1 MTINTDYK
9 ILKIDHVKYT
19 IFSFL
24 NISIFIVTN
33 NQTNKAEADNKFAE
47 KI

>member
-9 ILKIDHVKYT
+9 ILKIDHIKYT
-19 IFSFL
+19 ILAFI
-24 NISIFIVTN
+24 NISIFIVTS
-33 NQTNKAEADNKFAE
+33 NQKNKAEVGNKFAE